1 MVGKQQVQEFYTDD
15 FPEIYFK
22 VEKKNETSG
31 YCYLHCFPFLKEEKY
46 YFMLVYGNNLIHY
59 Q

>member
-31 YCYLHCFPFLKEEKY
+31 YCYLHRFPFLK
-46 YFMLVYGNNLIHY
+46 
-59 Q
+59 